1 MDLETLKALTQVVTP
16 IFLFGLG
23 VASAVI
29 AWFLRKLDGSI
40 ESRFTGANDKTE
52 RLERDLAQLKADL
65 PRDFVLRDDY
75 IRVTTLL
82 ETKLDKIINRLGV
95 KE

>member
-1 MDLETLKALTQVVTP
+1 MDLETLKTLTQIVTP

-23 VASAVI
+23 VAAAVI

-40 ESRFTGANDKTE
+40 ETRFSAADAKAE
-52 RLERDLAQLKADL
+52 RIERDLAQLKADL